1 MRDRLRRLASLI
13 SVLVSIVTLALAGGG
28 GVRGW

>member
-1 MRDRLRRLASLI
+1 MRERLSRLASLI
-13 SVLVSIVTLALAGGG
+13 SVLVGIVALALAGGG

>member
-1 MRDRLRRLASLI
+1 MRARILRLASLI
-13 SVLVSIVTLALAGGG
+13 SALVAFVSLALAGGG

>member
-1 MRDRLRRLASLI
+1 MRDRLRRLASL
-13 SVLVSIVTLALAGGG
+13 VTVLGTLVSLAIAGGG

>member
-1 MRDRLRRLASLI
+1 MRDRLMRLASLM
-13 SVLVSIVTLALAGGG
+13 SVLGSLIALALAGGG